1 MFMTRITQGQ
11 GTVTALGGTAISQVV
26 NQGLTSVQDA
36 ALELQLFEMLS
47 HLPLTGITSLVA
59 SLRGASHFIRLM
71 PAAHPKASGIH

>member
-1 MFMTRITQGQ
+1 MFMTRITRAQ

-59 SLRGASHFIRLM
+59 SLRGPSHFTRLM